1 MFAGLYKT
9 VLEILKYVDRR
20 NANHKTLHTPH
31 LSPDGT
37 LISNEYFTIEEVM
50 RSPEAPLKPIHS
62 MIAGAVGGYF
72 IWGNFT
78 VVNYQIIQ
86 YLIPRIFIATCQ
98 LLAKNNALPFASP
111 TFKFTNL
118 YRLLATITWSSI
130 MYLYETYPSD
140 INHNLKL
147 SMDEIYRGEGVYVL
161 EGGVSHLLD
170 GVISDLLFGEGKGR
184 HAARE
189 IPATNMYGI
198 ETLFRL
204 S

>member
-98 LLAKNNALPFASP
+98 LLAKNNVLPFASP
-111 TFKFTNL
+111 TFKFTNS

-140 INHNLKL
+140 INHNLML
-147 SMDEIYRGEGVYVL
+147 SMDEIYRGEGINVL
-161 EGGVSHLLD
+161 EGVSHLLD
-170 GVISDLLFGEGKGR
+170 GVSDLLFGEGKGT
-184 HAARE
+184 RE
-189 IPATNMYGI
+189 IPVTTMV
-198 ETLFRL
+198 
-204 S
+204 